1 MKQTIRHRFLLAL
14 LLFTAVFSVIPARV
28 FALAGTVYFT
38 PSGGNVVNGN
48 EFIVEVRGNVPSP
61 GIWGGGATI
70 KFTYD
75 ASKVQLIDR
84 NDTGG
89 VFQNNNRSNW
99 DGTTAGTVRYEAV
112 VWWGAPGVNNQKI
125 ISVKFK
131 AIAPGNVTLNFA
143 PETNVNNGP
152 TTGTPSTF
160 TVLPTTCPTGQIGT
174 PPNCTTPPPPSPT
187 PTPKPTPK
195 PSTTPTPKP
204 STTPTT
210 PAPEQSVEETP
221 APVVESDGGLKIED
235 VKIVANRQKNSVTWT
250 INKADAVPKVTYGT
264 TKGDLR
270 SEATVTKQEDGSYE
284 TVFPSLKLGTL
295 YYFTIKATT
304 PDQLQGAT
312 YNGTLTTRGYPVQLT
327 IQQNG
332 VLAPGAKVKIGD
344 RSFTANKNAIITTE
358 LGDRKYD
365 AMISPIGSTDS
376 LSVSFTVQKKP
387 IPTNG
392 SPELQSFILNAS
404 LADTAATQGGNLIP
418 IIIGGASVLG
428 IGAASMIGF
437 ILLRRRNQSQTS
449 TTVDNDLLLAN
460 YGTAIEEYR
469 TNTPTPNLDA
479 TATNTAPVETTPLVA
494 TPPPVT
500 NDMPAPVQSSPA
512 PDTAANFD
520 ASTLP
525 LPPVQEQPQMVAP
538 PPETPENSQITEQL
552 SPELAAVESI
562 EENPADTVTDNPD
575 ETSAVYDAA
584 TGELDI
590 IHHHTQPTNQAPPAP
605 APPPP
610 SLPQPPLGASQ

>member
-1 MKQTIRHRFLLAL
+1 MAL
-14 LLFTAVFSVIPARV
+14 LLFTAVFSVIPTHV

-38 PSGGNVVNGN
+38 PNGGSIVNGN
-48 EFIVEVRGNVPSP
+48 EFTVEVRGNVPSP

-75 ASKVQLIDR
+75 ASKLQLIDR

-89 VFQNNNRSNW
+89 VFQNNNGSNW
-99 DGTTAGTVRYEAV
+99 NGTTAGTVRYEAV

-131 AIAPGNVTLNFA
+131 AIAPGAVTLNFA

-160 TVLPTTCPTGQIGT
+160 TVLPTTCPSGQIGT
-174 PPNCTTPPPPSPT
+174 PPNCTTPPPPSPS

-204 STTPTT
+204 SSSPVT

-264 TKGDLR
+264 TKGDLKT
-270 SEATVTKQEDGSYE
+270 EATVTKQEDGSYE
-284 TVFPSLKLGTL
+284 VVFPSLKLGTL

-358 LGDRKYD
+358 LGDGKYD
-365 AMISPIGSTDS
+365 AMITPVGSTDS

-387 IPTNG
+387 IPANG
-392 SPELQSFILNAS
+392 SPELQSFTLNAA
-404 LADTAATQGGNLIP
+404 LADTGANQGGSLIP
-418 IIIGGASVLG
+418 IIIGGVSVLG
-428 IGAASMIGF
+428 ITTAGLIG
-437 ILLRRRNQSQTS
+437 LLLYRRRNQSQES
-449 TTVDNDLLLAN
+449 NTVDNDLLLAN
-460 YGTAIEEYR
+460 YGAAIEEYR
-469 TNTPTPNLDA
+469 TNTPTPNLD
-479 TATNTAPVETTPLVA
+479 TAAVNTPTVEPAPLVTPPSPVINDTSTTPPSPEAAPVPETP
-494 TPPPVT
+494 
-500 NDMPAPVQSSPA
+500 
-512 PDTAANFD
+512 TAFD

-525 LPPVQEQPQMVAP
+525 LPPTQDQPQMAVP
-538 PPETPENSQITEQL
+538 PPEQPESSQITEQL

-562 EENPADTVTDNPD
+562 EENPADTATDNPD

-590 IHHHTQPTNQAPPAP
+590 IHHHAPPHP
-605 APPPP
+605 ATPASNP
-610 SLPQPPLGASQ
+610 SAHPMAQPPLGASQ